1 MASRQNPKTESQA
14 GSELTASDDPYLQE
28 NVLASLPWDKP
39 PLCWLNEEEANY
51 LQQQAEI
58 LHFRLGERIW
68 SQAMAQFQFFIVTGK
83 VRLRE
88 ESTSASL
95 GTLEAGDWFGDLQK
109 LPLECKAIAAGK
121 EVTVLRWNA
130 EVWTALSKSE
140 VEKFWQGDNSDQV
153 NPVKKN
159 NHNDAIVTENS
170 HHSISNNNY
179 NHCENNH
186 RENNHR
192 ENPTEISNGST
203 AKISQETPIA
213 EESIVNQD
221 ISSTPDNI
229 PLQQTYSPKINFL
242 NLEASTNFSDY
253 PFVSGWNTAAA
264 SLTMLA
270 QYLEHPVKLE
280 WVQRQLK
287 GFKPRNLVE
296 AAEKIGF
303 ILRRLQIETWRELRQ
318 LSFPALLLW
327 NDVGNKGN
335 NWVVAYGFR
344 GDRLII
350 ANPLN
355 PQEACEY
362 VTEAEAEENWNKQ
375 LWQAEVVQRQEKFN
389 LGWFTPAVWR
399 YKGLLSE
406 VLLASFTLQLL
417 GLATPL
423 ITQVVIDKVMVQESL
438 PTLDVMAIAMLLV
451 ALFEAALGILRLFIF
466 THTARRLDLSLSAQ
480 LFRHLMRLP
489 LAYFESRRVGD
500 TVARVQE
507 LEQIRQF
514 LTGTAL
520 TVVLDSIFA
529 VVYLAIMFYYNL
541 SLTLV
546 ALAVLP
552 LFAILTL
559 TSTPILRNWLNQTFN
574 RSADSQSF
582 LVETIT
588 GIHSV
593 KAHAAEPVARDRWEG
608 LFARFVRTGFKAST
622 TSNISSNI
630 GNFLTNFSS
639 LLILWF
645 GAKLVIEQ
653 KLTVGQLV
661 AFQML
666 SGRVTG
672 PLLRLV
678 QLWQN
683 LQQVLLSVDRIG
695 DILNVAPEAE
705 PGTGLVLP
713 NLKGQVTFE
722 QVFFRYK
729 PQNEPVVRGI
739 SFDVQPG
746 NFVGIV
752 GRSGS
757 GKSTLSKL
765 LQRLYPI
772 ESGRILIDGFDIK
785 SADIASL
792 RQQISVVL
800 QEDFLF
806 NGSILENI
814 TLGHPDISAE
824 QVVEAARAAVAHDFI
839 SQLPQGYET
848 NVGERGTA
856 LSGGQRQR
864 IALARMFLSP
874 SPILI
879 LDEAT
884 SALDSETEQQVL
896 QNLKT
901 ISQGRTVFLIAHRF
915 APLKRADLILVMEKG
930 VIAERGTHEGLLRQK
945 SLYWSLYQKQQANI

>member
-1 MASRQNPKTESQA
+1 MASRENSKTDSQTT
-14 GSELTASDDPYLQE
+14 SELKILDNESLRLE
-28 NVLASLPWDKP
+28 VLASLPWNQP
-39 PLCWLNEEEANY
+39 PLCWLTPEQQLR
-51 LQQQAEI
+51 LQDESQARQY
-58 LHFRLGERIW
+58 RLGDKIW
-68 SQAMAQFQFFIVTGK
+68 SSDIGGYQFLIVAGK
-83 VRLRE
+83 VRLRDGRANPSSGLSQE
-88 ESTSASL
+88 RVGKSIAAL
-95 GTLEAGDWFGDLQK
+95 DAGDWFGDLQK
-109 LPLECKAIAAGK
+109 LSADFKAVAASK
-121 EVTVLRWNA
+121 EVIVLSW
-130 EVWTALSKSE
+130 ETALWAEFSHPQIQE
-140 VEKFWQGDNSDQV
+140 FWQAL
-153 NPVKKN
+153 PV
-159 NHNDAIVTENS
+159 E
-170 HHSISNNNY
+170 
-179 NHCENNH
+179 
-186 RENNHR
+186 REPQK
-192 ENPTEISNGST
+192 ETFSFSPTVPLPP
-203 AKISQETPIA
+203 AA
-213 EESIVNQD
+213 EG
-221 ISSTPDNI
+221 TL
-229 PLQQTYSPKINFL
+229 PLQTQKGLPAANQIVPN
-242 NLEASTNFSDY
+242 Y
-253 PFVSGWNTAAA
+253 PFVASWNTAAA
-264 SLTMLA
+264 CLTMVA
-270 QYLEHPVKLE
+270 QQLENSVQLE
-280 WVQRQLK
+280 WVQRQLRGQRPK
-287 GFKPRNLVE
+287 NVVE
-296 AAEKIGF
+296 AAEKMGLM
-303 ILRRLQIETWRELRQ
+303 LRRLQVSWGDLRQ
-318 LSFPALLLW
+318 ISFPALLLW
-327 NDVGNKGN
+327 NSDLPQSPS
-335 NWVVAYGFR
+335 WVVAYGVR

-355 PQEACEY
+355 PDHACESLPQSVIEAC
-362 VTEAEAEENWNKQ
+362 WDGQ
-375 LWQAEVVQRQEKFN
+375 LWQVELISQQEQFN
-389 LGWFTPAVWR
+389 LSWFTPAVWK
-399 YKGLLSE
+399 YKGLLGE

-417 GLATPL
+417 GLTTPL

-438 PTLDVMAIAMLLV
+438 PTLDVMAIALLFV
-451 ALFEAALGILRLFIF
+451 AIFESILGILRLFIF

-520 TVVLDSIFA
+520 TVILDSIFA
-529 VVYLAIMFYYNL
+529 VVYLALMFYYNIP
-541 SLTLV
+541 LTFV

-552 LFAILTL
+552 LFATL
-559 TSTPILRNWLNQTFN
+559 TIVATPILRNWLNETFN

-608 LFARFVRTGFKAST
+608 LFARFIRTGFKAST

-630 GNFLTNFSS
+630 GDFLTNFSTM
-639 LLILWF
+639 LILWF

-695 DILNVAPEAE
+695 DILNVSPEAE
-705 PGTGLVLP
+705 QGTGLVLP
-713 NLKGQVTFE
+713 PLKGQVSFD
-722 QVFFRYK
+722 QVFFRYR
-729 PQNEPVVRGI
+729 PNFEPVLRGI
-739 SFDVQPG
+739 SFNADPG
-746 NFVGIV
+746 QFVGIV

-765 LQRLYPI
+765 LQRLYQI

-785 SADIASL
+785 SADLASL

-806 NGSILENI
+806 NGSILDNI
-814 TLGHPDISAE
+814 TLGNPDISAE
-824 QVVEAARAAVAHDFI
+824 QVVEAARLAVAHDFI
-839 SQLPQGYET
+839 SQLPYGYET

-864 IALARMFLSP
+864 IALARLFLSQA
-874 SPILI
+874 PILV

-896 QNLKT
+896 QNLQK
-901 ISQGRTVFLIAHRF
+901 ISANRTVFLIAHRF
-915 APLKRADLILVMEKG
+915 APLKRADLILVLEQG
-930 VIAERGTHEGLLRQK
+930 VIAERGTHLQLLQQK
-945 SLYWSLYQKQQANI
+945 GLYWSLYQRQQANI

>member
-1 MASRQNPKTESQA
+1 MASRENPKVNGKTS
-14 GSELTASDDPYLQE
+14 SELKLIGNESSQN
-28 NVLASLPWDKP
+28 NVLASISWNQP
-39 PLCWLNEEEANY
+39 PLCWLTPEQKSR
-51 LQQQAEI
+51 LQEVSET
-58 LHFRLGERIW
+58 LRYNLGEKIW
-68 SQAMAQFQFFIVTGK
+68 SPDIGDFQYLIISGK
-83 VRLRE
+83 VRLRSE
-88 ESTSASL
+88 GANQPL
-95 GTLEAGDWFGDLQK
+95 ATLQPGDWFGNLQK
-109 LPLECKAIAAGK
+109 FSFDCKAVAASK
-121 EVTVLRWNA
+121 EVVVVRWDTTLWA
-130 EVWTALSKSE
+130 EVSTPQIE
-140 VEKFWQGDNSDQV
+140 EFWQGGEEEGEKGRKGEGGEEEWGGGRKGEGGEEQILPPSL
-153 NPVKKN
+153 
-159 NHNDAIVTENS
+159 
-170 HHSISNNNY
+170 
-179 NHCENNH
+179 
-186 RENNHR
+186 
-192 ENPTEISNGST
+192 
-203 AKISQETPIA
+203 TP
-213 EESIVNQD
+213 SLPP
-221 ISSTPDNI
+221 SSTPI
-229 PLQQTYSPKINFL
+229 
-242 NLEASTNFSDY
+242 STY
-253 PFVSGWNTAAA
+253 PFVSSGNTGAAC
-264 SLTMLA
+264 LTMVA
-270 QYLEHPVKLE
+270 QQLDHPVQLE
-280 WVQRQLK
+280 WVQRQLRGQRPK
-287 GFKPRNLVE
+287 NLVE
-296 AAEKIGF
+296 AAEKLGF
-303 ILRRLQIETWRELRQ
+303 VLRRLQVSWAELRQ

-327 NDVGNKGN
+327 SSDSSSTP
-335 NWVVAYGFR
+335 NWIVVYSVK
-344 GDRLII
+344 GDRAIV

-355 PQEACEY
+355 SEQTCESLPRTI
-362 VTEAEAEENWNKQ
+362 VEETWDGQ
-375 LWQAEVVQRQEKFN
+375 LWQVELIQKQEKFN
-389 LGWFTPAVWR
+389 LSWFTPAVWKYR
-399 YKGLLSE
+399 KLLGE

-417 GLATPL
+417 GLTTPL

-438 PTLDVMAIAMLLV
+438 PTLDVMAIALLLV
-451 ALFEAALGILRLFIF
+451 AVFEAVLGMLRLFIF

-529 VVYLAIMFYYNL
+529 VVYLALMFYYNIP
-541 SLTLV
+541 LTFV

-559 TSTPILRNWLNQTFN
+559 IATPILRNWLNETFN

-593 KAHAAEPVARDRWEG
+593 KAHAAEPAARVRWEG
-608 LFARFVRTGFKAST
+608 LFARFIRTGFKAST

-630 GNFLTNFSS
+630 GDFLTNFSS

-645 GAKLVIEQ
+645 GAKLVIDQ
-653 KLTVGQLV
+653 KLTIGQLV

-666 SGRVTG
+666 SGRVTA

-678 QLWQN
+678 QLWQS

-705 PGTGLVLP
+705 SGTGLVLP
-713 NLKGQVTFE
+713 SLKGQVSFD
-722 QVFFRYK
+722 QVFFRYR
-729 PQNEPVVRGI
+729 PNTEPVLRGI
-739 SFDVQPG
+739 SFNVQPG
-746 NFVGIV
+746 QFVGIV

-765 LQRLYPI
+765 LQRLYQN

-785 SADIASL
+785 SADLASL
-792 RQQISVVL
+792 RQQIGVVL

-814 TLGHPDISAE
+814 TLGNLDITAE
-824 QVVEAARAAVAHDFI
+824 QVVEAARLAAAHDFI
-839 SQLPQGYET
+839 SELPHGYDT

-864 IALARMFLSP
+864 ISLARLFLSQA
-874 SPILI
+874 PILI

-896 QNLKT
+896 QNLQT
-901 ISQGRTVFLIAHRF
+901 ISANRTVFLIAHRF
-915 APLKRADLILVMEKG
+915 APLKRADLILVLEKG
-930 VIAERGTHEGLLRQK
+930 VIAERGTHSELLKQK
-945 SLYWSLYQKQQANI
+945 GLYWSLYQRQQANV

>member
-1 MASRQNPKTESQA
+1 MASRENSKTDSQIT
-14 GSELTASDDPYLQE
+14 SELKTLDNESLRLK
-28 NVLASLPWDKP
+28 VLASLPWNQP
-39 PLCWLNEEEANY
+39 PLCWLTPEQQSRLENECQTRQY
-51 LQQQAEI
+51 
-58 LHFRLGERIW
+58 RLGEKIW
-68 SQAMAQFQFFIVTGK
+68 SNDVGGYQFLIVAGK

-88 ESTSASL
+88 EGVGKPIAAL
-95 GTLEAGDWFGDLQK
+95 DAGDWFGDFQK
-109 LPLECKAIAAGK
+109 LSADFKAVAASK
-121 EVTVLRWNA
+121 EVVVVCWD
-130 EVWTALSKSE
+130 TALWAEFSHPQIQE
-140 VEKFWQGDNSDQV
+140 FWQAL
-153 NPVKKN
+153 PV
-159 NHNDAIVTENS
+159 EM
-170 HHSISNNNY
+170 
-179 NHCENNH
+179 EGE
-186 RENNHR
+186 RE
-192 ENPTEISNGST
+192 TFSF
-203 AKISQETPIA
+203 
-213 EESIVNQD
+213 
-221 ISSTPDNI
+221 SSTPSVTSASDGTSS
-229 PLQQTYSPKINFL
+229 PHSLQPQKGLPAA
-242 NLEASTNFSDY
+242 NLIIANY
-253 PFVSGWNTAAA
+253 PFVASWNTAAA
-264 SLTMLA
+264 CLTMVA
-270 QYLEHPVKLE
+270 QQLENSVQLE
-280 WVQRQLK
+280 WVQRQLRGQRPK
-287 GFKPRNLVE
+287 QVVE
-296 AAEKIGF
+296 AAEKLGLV
-303 ILRRLQIETWRELRQ
+303 LRRLQVSWSELRQ

-327 NDVGNKGN
+327 NSDSPQSPS
-335 NWVVAYGFR
+335 WVVAYGVK

-355 PQEACEY
+355 PERTCESLPQSI
-362 VTEAEAEENWNKQ
+362 VEVSWDGQ
-375 LWQAEVVQRQEKFN
+375 LWQVELISQQEKFN
-389 LGWFTPAVWR
+389 LSWFTPAVWK
-399 YKGLLSE
+399 YKGLLTE

-417 GLATPL
+417 GLTTPL
-423 ITQVVIDKVMVQESL
+423 ITQVVIDKVMVQGSL
-438 PTLDVMAIAMLLV
+438 PTLDVMALALLCV
-451 ALFEAALGILRLFIF
+451 AIFESVLGILRLFIF

-520 TVVLDSIFA
+520 TVILDSIFA
-529 VVYLAIMFYYNL
+529 VVYLALMFYYNVP
-541 SLTLV
+541 LTFV

-552 LFAILTL
+552 LFATL
-559 TSTPILRNWLNQTFN
+559 TIVATPILRNWLNETFN

-608 LFARFVRTGFKAST
+608 LFARFIRTGFKAST

-630 GNFLTNFSS
+630 GDFLTNLSTM
-639 LLILWF
+639 LILWF

-653 KLTVGQLV
+653 KLTIGQLV

-695 DILNVAPEAE
+695 DILNVSPEAE
-705 PGTGLVLP
+705 LGTGLVLP
-713 NLKGQVTFE
+713 PLKGQITFE
-722 QVFFRYK
+722 QVFFRYR
-729 PQNEPVVRGI
+729 PNFEAILRGI
-739 SFDVQPG
+739 SFSAEPG
-746 NFVGIV
+746 QFVGIV

-765 LQRLYPI
+765 LQRLYQI

-785 SADIASL
+785 SADLASL
-792 RQQISVVL
+792 RQQVSVVL

-814 TLGHPDISAE
+814 TLGSPDITAE
-824 QVVEAARAAVAHDFI
+824 QVVEAARLAVAHDFI
-839 SQLPQGYET
+839 SQLPYGYET

-864 IALARMFLSP
+864 IALARLFLSQA
-874 SPILI
+874 PILV

-896 QNLKT
+896 QNLQK
-901 ISQGRTVFLIAHRF
+901 ISANRTVFLIAHRF
-915 APLKRADLILVMEKG
+915 APLKRADLILVLEQG
-930 VIAERGTHEGLLRQK
+930 VIAERGTHSQLLQQK
-945 SLYWSLYQKQQANI
+945 GLYWSLYQRQQANI

>member
-1 MASRQNPKTESQA
+1 MASRENSKTDSQVT
-14 GSELTASDDPYLQE
+14 SELKTLDNESLRLK
-28 NVLASLPWDKP
+28 VLASLPWNQP
-39 PLCWLNEEEANY
+39 PLSWLTPEQQSRLENECQTRQY
-51 LQQQAEI
+51 
-58 LHFRLGERIW
+58 RLGEKIW
-68 SQAMAQFQFFIVTGK
+68 SNDVRGYQFLIVAGK

-88 ESTSASL
+88 EGIGKPIAAL
-95 GTLEAGDWFGDLQK
+95 DAGDWFGDFQK
-109 LPLECKAIAAGK
+109 LSADFKAVAASK
-121 EVTVLRWNA
+121 EVIVVYWD
-130 EVWTALSKSE
+130 TALWAEFSHPQIQE
-140 VEKFWQGDNSDQV
+140 FWQAL
-153 NPVKKN
+153 PV
-159 NHNDAIVTENS
+159 EM
-170 HHSISNNNY
+170 
-179 NHCENNH
+179 EGQ
-186 RENNHR
+186 RE
-192 ENPTEISNGST
+192 TFSF
-203 AKISQETPIA
+203 
-213 EESIVNQD
+213 
-221 ISSTPDNI
+221 SSTPSVTSASDGTSS
-229 PLQQTYSPKINFL
+229 PHSLQPQKGLPAA
-242 NLEASTNFSDY
+242 NLIAAIY
-253 PFVSGWNTAAA
+253 PFVASWNTAAA
-264 SLTMLA
+264 CLTMVA
-270 QYLEHPVKLE
+270 QQLENSVQLE
-280 WVQRQLK
+280 WVQRQLRGQRPK
-287 GFKPRNLVE
+287 QVVE
-296 AAEKIGF
+296 AAEKLGLV
-303 ILRRLQIETWRELRQ
+303 LRRLQVSWSELRQ

-327 NDVGNKGN
+327 NSDSPQSPS
-335 NWVVAYGFR
+335 WVVAYGVK

-355 PQEACEY
+355 PERTCESLPQSIVEAC
-362 VTEAEAEENWNKQ
+362 WDGQ
-375 LWQAEVVQRQEKFN
+375 LWQVELISQQEKFN
-389 LGWFTPAVWR
+389 LSWFTPAVWK
-399 YKGLLSE
+399 YKGLLTE

-417 GLATPL
+417 GLTTPL
-423 ITQVVIDKVMVQESL
+423 ITQVVIDKVMVQGSL
-438 PTLDVMAIAMLLV
+438 PTLDVMALALLCV
-451 ALFEAALGILRLFIF
+451 AIFESVLGILRLFIF

-520 TVVLDSIFA
+520 TVILDSIFA
-529 VVYLAIMFYYNL
+529 VVYLALMFYYNIP
-541 SLTLV
+541 LTFV

-552 LFAILTL
+552 LFATL
-559 TSTPILRNWLNQTFN
+559 TIVATPILRNWLNETFN

-608 LFARFVRTGFKAST
+608 LFARFIRTGFKAST

-630 GNFLTNFSS
+630 GDFLTNLSTM
-639 LLILWF
+639 LILWF

-653 KLTVGQLV
+653 KLTIGQLV

-695 DILNVAPEAE
+695 DILNVSPEAE
-705 PGTGLVLP
+705 LGTGLVLP
-713 NLKGQVTFE
+713 PLKGQITFE
-722 QVFFRYK
+722 QVFFRYR
-729 PQNEPVVRGI
+729 PNFEAILRGI
-739 SFDVQPG
+739 SFSAEPG
-746 NFVGIV
+746 QFVGIV

-765 LQRLYPI
+765 LQRLYQI

-785 SADIASL
+785 SADLASL
-792 RQQISVVL
+792 RQQVSVVL

-814 TLGHPDISAE
+814 TLGSPDITAE
-824 QVVEAARAAVAHDFI
+824 QVVEAARLAVAHDFI
-839 SQLPQGYET
+839 SQLPYGYET

-864 IALARMFLSP
+864 IALARLFLSQA
-874 SPILI
+874 PILV

-896 QNLKT
+896 QNLQK
-901 ISQGRTVFLIAHRF
+901 ISANRTVFLIAHRF
-915 APLKRADLILVMEKG
+915 APLKRADLILVLEQG
-930 VIAERGTHEGLLRQK
+930 VIAERGTHSQLLQQK
-945 SLYWSLYQKQQANI
+945 GLYWSLYQRQQANI

>member
-1 MASRQNPKTESQA
+1 MASRENSKTDSQVT
-14 GSELTASDDPYLQE
+14 SELKILDNESLRLK
-28 NVLASLPWDKP
+28 VLASLPWNQP
-39 PLCWLNEEEANY
+39 PLCWLTPEQQFRLENECQTRQY
-51 LQQQAEI
+51 
-58 LHFRLGERIW
+58 RLGEKIW
-68 SQAMAQFQFFIVTGK
+68 SNDLGGYQFLIVAGK
-83 VRLRE
+83 VRLRDD
-88 ESTSASL
+88 SRNKSAKPPNGLSQEGIGKPIAAL
-95 GTLEAGDWFGDLQK
+95 DAGDWFGDFQK
-109 LPLECKAIAAGK
+109 LSADFKAVAASK
-121 EVTVLRWNA
+121 EVIVVYWD
-130 EVWTALSKSE
+130 TALWAEFSHPQIQE
-140 VEKFWQGDNSDQV
+140 FWQALPVEMEGQRETFSFSATPSVTSASDGTSS
-153 NPVKKN
+153 P
-159 NHNDAIVTENS
+159 
-170 HHSISNNNY
+170 HSLQPQRGLPAANLI
-179 NHCENNH
+179 
-186 RENNHR
+186 
-192 ENPTEISNGST
+192 T
-203 AKISQETPIA
+203 
-213 EESIVNQD
+213 SI
-221 ISSTPDNI
+221 
-229 PLQQTYSPKINFL
+229 
-242 NLEASTNFSDY
+242 Y
-253 PFVSGWNTAAA
+253 PFVASWNTAAA
-264 SLTMLA
+264 CLTMVA
-270 QYLEHPVKLE
+270 QQLENSVQLE
-280 WVQRQLK
+280 WVQRQLRGQRPK
-287 GFKPRNLVE
+287 QVVE
-296 AAEKIGF
+296 AAEKLGLV
-303 ILRRLQIETWRELRQ
+303 LRRLQVSWSELRQ

-327 NDVGNKGN
+327 NSDSPQSPS
-335 NWVVAYGFR
+335 WVVAYGVK

-355 PQEACEY
+355 PERICETLPQSI
-362 VTEAEAEENWNKQ
+362 VEVSWDGQ
-375 LWQAEVVQRQEKFN
+375 LWQVELISQQEKFN
-389 LGWFTPAVWR
+389 LSWFTPAVWK
-399 YKGLLSE
+399 YKGLLTE

-417 GLATPL
+417 GLTTPL
-423 ITQVVIDKVMVQESL
+423 ITQVVIDKVMVQGSL
-438 PTLDVMAIAMLLV
+438 PTLDVMAIALLCV
-451 ALFEAALGILRLFIF
+451 AIFESVLGILRLFIF

-520 TVVLDSIFA
+520 TVILDSIFA
-529 VVYLAIMFYYNL
+529 VVYLALMFYYNIP
-541 SLTLV
+541 LTFV

-552 LFAILTL
+552 LFATL
-559 TSTPILRNWLNQTFN
+559 TIVATPILRNWLNETFN

-608 LFARFVRTGFKAST
+608 LFARFIRTGFKAST

-630 GNFLTNFSS
+630 GDFLTNLSTM
-639 LLILWF
+639 LILWF

-653 KLTVGQLV
+653 KLTIGQLV

-695 DILNVAPEAE
+695 DILNVSPEAE
-705 PGTGLVLP
+705 LGTGLVLP
-713 NLKGQVTFE
+713 PLKGQVTFE
-722 QVFFRYK
+722 QVFFRYR
-729 PQNEPVVRGI
+729 PNFEAILRGI
-739 SFDVQPG
+739 SFSAEPG
-746 NFVGIV
+746 QFVGIV

-765 LQRLYPI
+765 LQRLYQI

-785 SADIASL
+785 SADLASL
-792 RQQISVVL
+792 RQQVSVVL

-814 TLGHPDISAE
+814 TLGSPDITAE
-824 QVVEAARAAVAHDFI
+824 QVVEAARLAVAHDFI
-839 SQLPQGYET
+839 SQLPYGYET

-864 IALARMFLSP
+864 IALARLFLSQA
-874 SPILI
+874 PILV

-896 QNLKT
+896 QNLQK
-901 ISQGRTVFLIAHRF
+901 ISANRTVFLIAHRF
-915 APLKRADLILVMEKG
+915 APLKRADLILVLEQG
-930 VIAERGTHEGLLRQK
+930 VIAERGTHSQLLQQK
-945 SLYWSLYQKQQANI
+945 GLYWSLYQRQQANI

>member
-1 MASRQNPKTESQA
+1 MASRENSKVNGKTP
-14 GSELTASDDPYLQE
+14 SELKILGDESIQNSVQASI
-28 NVLASLPWDKP
+28 PWNQP
-39 PLCWLNEEEANY
+39 PLCWLTSDQKSR
-51 LQQQAEI
+51 LQEVSET
-58 LHFRLGERIW
+58 LGYTLGEKIW
-68 SQAMAQFQFFIVTGK
+68 SPDSGGFHFLIISGK

-88 ESTSASL
+88 EGFSQPIA
-95 GTLEAGDWFGDLQK
+95 TLQPGEWFGDLQK
-109 LPLECKAIAAGK
+109 FSVDCKAVAASK
-121 EVTVLRWNA
+121 EVVVVRWNTA
-130 EVWTALSKSE
+130 VWA
-140 VEKFWQGDNSDQV
+140 
-153 NPVKKN
+153 
-159 NHNDAIVTENS
+159 
-170 HHSISNNNY
+170 
-179 NHCENNH
+179 
-186 RENNHR
+186 
-192 ENPTEISNGST
+192 EISTPQLEEFWRGTEEEGEQGSRG
-203 AKISQETPIA
+203 SRGA
-213 EESIVNQD
+213 EEAGGDKERQNSTITSPL
-221 ISSTPDNI
+221 SS
-229 PLQQTYSPKINFL
+229 LSSSANFV
-242 NLEASTNFSDY
+242 STY
-253 PFVSGWNTAAA
+253 PFVSSWNTGAAC
-264 SLTMLA
+264 LTMVA
-270 QYLEHPVKLE
+270 QQLDNPVQLE
-280 WVQRQLK
+280 WVQRQLRGQRPK
-287 GFKPRNLVE
+287 NLVE
-296 AAEKIGF
+296 TAEKLGF
-303 ILRRLQIETWRELRQ
+303 VLRRLQVSWGDLRQ

-327 NDVGNKGN
+327 NSESSSTPH
-335 NWVVAYGFR
+335 WVVAYAVK

-355 PQEACEY
+355 GDRTCESLPKS
-362 VTEAEAEENWNKQ
+362 VVETSWDGQ
-375 LWQAEVVQRQEKFN
+375 LWQVELIQKQEKFN
-389 LGWFTPAVWR
+389 LNWFMPAVWQ

-423 ITQVVIDKVMVQESL
+423 ITQVIIDKVMVQESL
-438 PTLDVMAIAMLLV
+438 PTLDVMAIALLLV
-451 ALFEAALGILRLFIF
+451 SVFEAILGILRLFIF

-489 LAYFESRRVGD
+489 LAYFEARRVGD

-529 VVYLAIMFYYNL
+529 VVYLALMFYYNIP
-541 SLTLV
+541 LTFV

-552 LFAILTL
+552 LFATLTL
-559 TSTPILRNWLNQTFN
+559 IATPILRNWLNETFN

-582 LVETIT
+582 LVETVT

-593 KAHAAEPVARDRWEG
+593 KAHAAEPIARTRWEG
-608 LFARFVRTGFKAST
+608 LFARFIRTGFKAST

-630 GNFLTNFSS
+630 GDFLTNFSN

-645 GAKLVIEQ
+645 GAKLVIDHQ
-653 KLTVGQLV
+653 LTIGQLV

-666 SGRVTG
+666 SGRVTA

-713 NLKGQVTFE
+713 SLKGQVTFD
-722 QVFFRYK
+722 QVFFRYRS
-729 PQNEPVVRGI
+729 NTEPVVRGI
-739 SFDVQPG
+739 SFSVQPG
-746 NFVGIV
+746 QFVGIV

-765 LQRLYPI
+765 LQRLYQI

-785 SADIASL
+785 SADLASL
-792 RQQISVVL
+792 RQQIGVVL

-814 TLGHPDISAE
+814 TLGNPDITAE
-824 QVVEAARAAVAHDFI
+824 QVVEAARLAVAHDFI
-839 SQLPQGYET
+839 SELPHGYET

-864 IALARMFLSP
+864 IALARLFLSQA
-874 SPILI
+874 PILI

-896 QNLKT
+896 QNLQK
-901 ISQGRTVFLIAHRF
+901 ISANRTVFLIAHRF
-915 APLKRADLILVMEKG
+915 APLKRADLILVLEKG
-930 VIAERGTHEGLLRQK
+930 VIAERGTHPELLQQK
-945 SLYWSLYQKQQANI
+945 GLYWSLYQRQQSNI